1 MSDEIMPRPAP
12 ATHGGG
18 PLGRLAHMVS
28 VFYGDAE
35 RDRVTEPVRHLH
47 DPVEDEIDRQLASIS
62 VETDTGG
69 RHYGVRRTLPVEPNP
84 AGPAVTYRYFSNRPP
99 LNAPE
104 L

>member
-1 MSDEIMPRPAP
+1 MSDEISPRPAP
-12 ATHGGG
+12 VLHGTG
-18 PLGRLAHMVS
+18 PLGRLARMVS

-69 RHYGVRRTLPVEPNP
+69 RHYAVRRLAPAAPDP
-84 AGPAVTYRYFSNRPP
+84 AGPGVTYRYFANRPL

-104 L
+104 A